1 MTYLEQVFKGKND
14 WWRYLVTFVL
24 VMVGWQIIGV
34 IPITVAAFSKAQSLE
49 AFFEASKDA
58 FMSMGINSNLYLV
71 LLIAT
76 FFFGLVFL
84 ILGVR
89 YIHQRQFLT
98 VITSRPKVDYNRVL
112 FAFIVW
118 FCVSTGFLLLGYLME
133 PESYVW
139 NFKPIPFF
147 TLLVI
152 SFVLLPFQTSF
163 EELLFRG
170 YAMQGLAALFKNALA
185 PLLITSVVFGLL
197 HGFNP
202 EVQKLG
208 SMIMVFYIGT
218 GLMFGICTL
227 MDEGTEL
234 ALGMH
239 AANNIV
245 AALIVTSDWMVF
257 QTDALLVDTSEP
269 SVNVETFI
277 PVFIIYPIIL
287 LVFSKKYGW
296 KHWKERLMGP
306 VEHPTLIPAEKP
318 DPSGL

>member
-1 MTYLEQVFKGKND
+1 MTYLEQVYKGKND
-14 WWRYLVTFVL
+14 WWRYLVTLVL
-24 VMVGWQIIGV
+24 VMIGWQVVGV
-34 IPITVAAFSKAQSLE
+34 IPLTVAAFSKANDLE

-58 FMSMGINSNLYLV
+58 FMSLGINSNLYLV

-84 ILGVR
+84 ILGVK
-89 YIHQRQFLT
+89 YVHQRRFIT
-98 VITSRPKVDYNRVL
+98 VITSRSKVDSNRVI
-112 FAFIVW
+112 FAFVLW
-118 FCVSTGFLLLGYLME
+118 FGVSTGFLLLGYLME
-133 PESYVW
+133 PESYIW

-170 YAMQGLAALFKNALA
+170 YFMQGLAFLFKNALA

-208 SMIMVFYIGT
+208 NMIMVFYIGT

-227 MDEGTEL
+227 MDEGTEI

-257 QTDALLVDTSEP
+257 RTDALLVDTSEP
-269 SVNVETFI
+269 SVNFETFI

-287 LVFSKKYGW
+287 LVLSKKYRWKGW
-296 KHWKERLMGP
+296 KEKLMGP
-306 VEHPTLIPAEKP
+306 VEPPALISEENRRIP
-318 DPSGL
+318 G